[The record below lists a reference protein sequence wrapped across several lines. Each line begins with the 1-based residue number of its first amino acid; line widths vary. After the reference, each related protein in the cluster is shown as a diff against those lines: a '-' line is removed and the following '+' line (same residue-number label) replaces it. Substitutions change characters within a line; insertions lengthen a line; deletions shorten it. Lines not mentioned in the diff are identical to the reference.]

1 MKKANV
7 LIVDDQRSSQEIM
20 AAAIERSADRYNLF
34 QAISNASFAEMCCMT
49 GKVDLILMDVYTE
62 RRENGIEAAAKIKQY
77 FPHIKVIITTGLP
90 EESFIRRA
98 RAAGCES
105 FWYKD
110 ISEEDLLE
118 VMDRTMKGESVYPES
133 TPVVMI
139 GNAKSDTFTPREMDV
154 LREKVSGRSYQEISQ
169 RLAIK
174 ETTLEWHTNN
184 ILTKTGYSNIIQIT
198 STILEQRFILPDF

>member
-1 MKKANV
+1 MKKTNV

-20 AAAIERSADRYNLF
+20 TAAIERGIDRYCLF
-34 QAISNASFAEMCCMT
+34 QAITNASFAELCCMT
-49 GKVDLILMDVYTE
+49 GQVDLILMDVYTE
-62 RRENGIEAAAKIKQY
+62 HRENGIEAAAKIKQY
-77 FPHIKVIITTGLP
+77 FPHIKIIIVTGLP

-118 VMDRTMKGESVYPES
+118 VMDCTMAGESIYPEN
-133 TPVVMI
+133 TPVIMI
-139 GNAKSDTFTPREMDV
+139 GNAKSNTFTPRELEV
-154 LREKVSGRSYQEISQ
+154 LREKVSGRPYQEISE

-174 ETTLEWHTNN
+174 KTTLEWHTNN

>member
-1 MKKANV
+1 MKMTNV
-7 LIVDDQRSSQEIM
+7 LIVDDQRSAQEIM
-20 AAAIERSADRYNLF
+20 IAAIERGGDRYNLF
-34 QAISNASFAEMCCMT
+34 QAITNSSFAEMCCMT
-49 GKVDLILMDVYTE
+49 GQVDLILMDVYTE
-62 RRENGIEAAAKIKQY
+62 HRENGIEAAAKIKQY
-77 FPHIKVIITTGLP
+77 YPHIKIIITTGLP

-98 RAAGCES
+98 RTAGCES

-110 ISEEDLLE
+110 IGEDDLLK
-118 VMDRTMKGESVYPES
+118 VMDQTMAGKSVYPES
-133 TPVVMI
+133 TPTIMI
-139 GNAKSDTFTPREMDV
+139 GNAKSNTFTPREMEV
-154 LREKVSGRSYQEISQ
+154 LREKVSGRPYQEISE